1 MQGQVA
7 FATTVRQS
15 FQAVM
20 THRLP
25 SGGTTTG
32 EWLSE
37 ELVLIGL
44 LIKSFG
50 PFEQHAGV
58 HFQFGQRPICTI
70 GQRKRHAHSIPC
82 WIDFHGERDPVR

>member
-1 MQGQVA
+1 MGMHA
-7 FATTVRQS
+7 GTSGIRHNCA
-15 FQAVM
+15 AVFPGGDDPPV
-20 THRLP
+20 TL
-25 SGGTTTG
+25 GGTTTG

-58 HFQFGQRPICTI
+58 HSQFGQRPIRTI
-70 GQRKRHAHSIPC
+70 GQLKRHAHSIPR
-82 WIDFHGERDPVR
+82 WISTGSE